1 MKTPVFLSALL
12 MLGMTFGCEKEP
24 RVCEECP
31 EPPKAGASP
40 KVELPSGKTSVVML
54 GSGTPVLEPE
64 NSGPAVVVVAGGK
77 SYLVDFGPG
86 VVRRAEE
93 AHRMGMTAVD
103 PRRITHAF
111 ATHLHSDH
119 TLGYADLMLTPPVV
133 GRDWPLNVY
142 GPPGIKAMT
151 EHITAAYTED
161 LKIRRSRKGIKDFS
175 GYETKPVEF
184 DEPGLIHEDRNVRV
198 TAFSVDH
205 GDWEH
210 AYGFKF
216 EAKDRTIVISGDT
229 GPSNRLAEACDGCD
243 VLVHEVYCY
252 EGWKNGPEDWRYYH
266 KNYHTS
272 GPELA
277 ELANKA
283 KPKLLVLYHKLFF
296 GCTEAQ
302 LLEEVTSRYDGEVV
316 LAEDLGVY

>member
-1 MKTPVFLSALL
+1 MKACHFWGALL
-12 MLGMTFGCEKEP
+12 LTIISVGCEKTP
-24 RVCEECP
+24 CVCEEFRAP
-31 EPPKAGASP
+31 QKTESSK
-40 KVELPSGKTSVVML
+40 KVELPPGKTSVVML
-54 GSGTPVLEPE
+54 GSGTPVLAPE

-86 VVRRAEE
+86 VVRRAE
-93 AHRMGMTAVD
+93 AAYRMGMEAVN

-133 GRDWPLNVY
+133 GRDWPLHVY

-151 EHITAAYTED
+151 EHIMAAYTED
-161 LKIRRSRKGIKDFS
+161 LNIRKSRKGITEFS

-184 DEPGLIHEDRNVRV
+184 KPGVIYEDANVRV
-198 TAFSVDH
+198 TAFAVAH
-205 GDWEH
+205 GKWEH

-216 EAKDRTIVISGDT
+216 ETKDRTIVISGDT
-229 GPSNRLAEACDGCD
+229 TPTNRVAETCDGCD

-252 EGWKNGPEDWRYYH
+252 EGWKNGPKDWRHYH
-266 KNYHTS
+266 KHYHTS

-277 ELANKA
+277 QLARKA
-283 KPKLLVLYHKLFF
+283 RPKLLLLYHKLFF
-296 GCTEAQ
+296 GCTEEQ
-302 LLEEVTSRYDGEVV
+302 LLEEVTRRYDGDVK